1 MNSSTSKPSFTHNIA
16 RLATSALLLAG
27 CDSAAN
33 QCGPAEKASALSQV
47 SHDVAQSAKTVLY
60 PIQGII
66 KNPAA
71 RHVSGNF
78 QLEVNGSMTN
88 LGHLNVLQSGNTVV
102 ECHTYGPFDNTV
114 ECQAGNVD
122 DTGINP
128 ITLTDYV
135 QVTASPTQIS
145 VEEPKYVLHGFPFM
159 FHNDKG
165 LCEANN
171 GKHSGAILATCDADP
186 LKERAACASE
196 FDQIQLLLHE
206 VQSSFA
212 ARIAP

>member
-1 MNSSTSKPSFTHNIA
+1 MNSSASKPSFTHKIA
-16 RLATSALLLAG
+16 GLATSALILAS
-27 CDSAAN
+27 CDSAVN

-47 SHDVAQSAKTVLY
+47 SHDVTQAAKTVLY
-60 PIQGII
+60 PIRDII
-66 KNPAA
+66 KNPTV

-88 LGHLNVLQSGNTVV
+88 LGHLNALQSGNTVV

-128 ITLTDYV
+128 ITLTGYV

-145 VEEPKYVLHGFPFM
+145 VEEPKYVLRGFPFM

-171 GKHSGAILATCDADP
+171 GKQPGAILATCGADP
-186 LKERAACASE
+186 LKERSVCASD
-196 FDQIQLLLHE
+196 FDQVQLLLHE